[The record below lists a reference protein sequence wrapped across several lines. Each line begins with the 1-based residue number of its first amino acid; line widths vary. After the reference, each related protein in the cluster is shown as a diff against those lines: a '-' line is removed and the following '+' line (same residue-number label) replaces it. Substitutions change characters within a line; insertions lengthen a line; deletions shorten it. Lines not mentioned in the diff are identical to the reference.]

1 MCMYIHKYVVE
12 NDVFGLKLNKN
23 IEDEEYLLEQVVD
36 RVMIRR
42 PGDKPVAE
50 MWHRDV
56 AMNAKPTDKIFGGWI
71 NLDPHDFEPQNF
83 SCVLGS
89 SVGCPFT
96 MSMSRVSLSKLLLTA
111 RTSPWH
117 PFAEY
122 IRPGNPL
129 CV

>member
-1 MCMYIHKYVVE
+1 MRMYIHKYVVE

-56 AMNAKPTDKIFGGWI
+56 AMNAKPTDKFFGGWI
-71 NLDPHDFEPQNF
+71 NLD
-83 SCVLGS
+83 SK
-89 SVGCPFT
+89 
-96 MSMSRVSLSKLLLTA
+96 KLLLTA